1 MRRTAAAALFVL
13 AAGCGGGDNPGGP
26 SPTPAVPYQGER
38 QFCLDQTNTYRASVG
53 RPALRHSVLLQEYA
67 DRAAE
72 YDGTNH
78 VGHGYFRMTGGGGVA
93 TAENELPWWGL
104 STFGTL
110 QRLLQ
115 AGLNGFWGE
124 GPGGGHYENIRGPY
138 SELGCG
144 IFVNGS
150 QITVVQ
156 AFR

>member
-1 MRRTAAAALFVL
+1 
-13 AAGCGGGDNPGGP
+13 
-26 SPTPAVPYQGER
+26 VPYQGER